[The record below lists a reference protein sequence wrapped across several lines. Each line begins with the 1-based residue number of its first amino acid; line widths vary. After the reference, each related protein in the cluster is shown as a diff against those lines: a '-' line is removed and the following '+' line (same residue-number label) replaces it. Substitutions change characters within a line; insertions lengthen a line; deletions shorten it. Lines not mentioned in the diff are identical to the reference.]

1 MGTNFCYWPFL
12 ASLLPS
18 RYKLVVGLDVDGGGL
33 VLVHVAVAL
42 CARRRFE

>member
-18 RYKLVVGLDVDGGGL
+18 RYKLVVGVDVDGGG
-33 VLVHVAVAL
+33 LVHVAVAL